1 MSMKVRNILIS
12 GAGIA
17 GPTLAY
23 WLLRRG
29 FTPTIVEQAP
39 SPRTGGYVIDF
50 WGLGWE
56 VAERMG
62 LTPQLLRDGYRMKE
76 LRLVNDAGRPVARL
90 NVNVFRAAAGDR
102 FTSIHRGDLAADI
115 YSLIDGKVEIIFGDS
130 ITSIQQEPGGVDVG
144 FRHSAARRFDLV
156 VGADGLHSNVR
167 ALAFSDEGRCE
178 RYLGYY
184 AASFNAPGYPIR
196 EEGVYVSYA
205 SPGRQIGRYA
215 LRDGHTTFFFTFVGP
230 PGRNGSCIGR
240 SEQKAALRRAFGEVG
255 WECPAILDAM
265 SSSDDLF
272 FDAVS
277 QVHMDQW
284 FVGRV
289 ALLGDACFC
298 PSLLAGE
305 GSALAMG
312 GAYLL
317 AGELDAA
324 GGDYTVAFE
333 RYQTRFKPFTDG
345 KQKGALR
352 SAGWF
357 APRTRLGVRMRNQV
371 TRLMNAPFISTWMV
385 KRLFADRFDLQAC
398 PN

>member
-1 MSMKVRNILIS
+1 MNMKVRNILIS
-12 GAGIA
+12 GDGIA

-29 FTPTIVEQAP
+29 FTPTIVEQSP
-39 SPRTGGYVIDF
+39 SPRAGGYVIDF
-50 WGLGWE
+50 WGLGWD

-62 LTPQLLRDGYRMKE
+62 LTPRLLRDGYRMKE
-76 LRLVNDAGRPVARL
+76 LRLVNGAERPIARL
-90 NVNVFRAAAGDR
+90 DVDVFRAATEDR
-102 FTSIHRGDLAADI
+102 FTSIHRGDLATAI
-115 YSLIDGKVEIIFGDS
+115 YSLIDGKVETIFGDS
-130 ITSIQQEPGGVDVG
+130 VASIQQDPGGVEVS
-144 FRHSAARRFDLV
+144 FQHSASRRFDLV

-167 ALAFSDEGRCE
+167 ALAFGDASRWEQF
-178 RYLGYY
+178 LGYY
-184 AASFNAPGYPIR
+184 AASFSAPGYPIR

-205 SPGRQIGRYA
+205 TVGRQIGRYS
-215 LRDGHTTFFFTFVGP
+215 LRDGRTTFFLVFIAP
-230 PGRNGSCIGR
+230 PGRNGSRIGK
-240 SEQKAALRRAFGEVG
+240 SEHKAALQRAFGEAG

-265 SSSDDLF
+265 NASDDLY

-284 FVGRV
+284 YSGRV

-298 PSLLAGE
+298 PSLLAGQ
-305 GSALAMG
+305 GSALAMA

-324 GGDYTVAFE
+324 GGDYTVALQ
-333 RYQTRFKPFTDG
+333 RYQTRFKPFIDA
-345 KQKGALR
+345 KLKGALR

-357 APRTRLGVRMRNQV
+357 APRTKLGVLMRTQV
-371 TRLMNAPFISTWMV
+371 TRLMNAPLISKWMV
-385 KRLFADRFDLQAC
+385 KGLFADRFDLPAY

>member
-1 MSMKVRNILIS
+1 MSVKVRNILIS

-39 SPRTGGYVIDF
+39 SPRTGGYMIDF

-62 LTPQLLRDGYRMKE
+62 LTPRLVRDGYRMKE

-90 NVNVFRAAAGDR
+90 NIDVFRAAAGDR
-102 FTSIHRGDLAADI
+102 FTSIHRGDLATDI

-130 ITSIQQEPGGVDVG
+130 IASIQQDPGGVDVS

-167 ALAFSDEGRCE
+167 VLAFGDKGRWE

-184 AASFNAPGYPIR
+184 AASFNAPGYPIC

-205 SPGRQIGRYA
+205 APGRQIGRYA
-215 LRDGHTTFFFTFVGP
+215 LRDSRTTFFFTFVGP
-230 PGRNGSCIGR
+230 PDGNGSWIGK
-240 SEQKAALRRAFGEVG
+240 SEQKAALQRAFGEAG

-265 SSSDDLF
+265 NSSDDLF

-277 QVHMDQW
+277 QVHMEQW
-284 FVGRV
+284 SVGRV

-298 PSLLAGE
+298 PSLLAGQ
-305 GSALAMG
+305 GSALAMA

-324 GGDYTVAFE
+324 GGDYTAAFE
-333 RYQTRFKPFTDG
+333 RYQTRFKPFIDG
-345 KQKGALR
+345 KQKGALS

-371 TRLMNAPFISTWMV
+371 TRLMNVPLISTWMV
-385 KRLFADRFDLQAC
+385 KRLFADRFDLPAY

>member
-1 MSMKVRNILIS
+1 MSVKVRNILIS

-62 LTPQLLRDGYRMKE
+62 LAPRLVRDGYRMKE
-76 LRLVNDAGRPVARL
+76 LRLVNDAGRPVAR
-90 NVNVFRAAAGDR
+90 VDVDVFRAAAGDR
-102 FTSIHRGDLAADI
+102 FTSIHRGDLATGI

-130 ITSIQQEPGGVDVG
+130 IASIQQDPGGVDVS
-144 FRHSAARRFDLV
+144 FWHSASRRFDLV

-167 ALAFSDEGRCE
+167 ALAFGDEGRCE

-184 AASFNAPGYPIR
+184 AASFNASGYPIR

-205 SPGRQIGRYA
+205 SPGRQIGRYT
-215 LRDGHTTFFFTFVGP
+215 LRDGRTTFFFTFIGP
-230 PGRNGSCIGR
+230 PDRNGSCLGK
-240 SEQKAALRRAFGEVG
+240 SEHKPALQRAFGEAG
-255 WECPAILDAM
+255 WECPAILDTM
-265 SSSDDLF
+265 NSSDDLF

-277 QVHMDQW
+277 QVRMDQW
-284 FVGRV
+284 SAKRV

-298 PSLLAGE
+298 PSLFAGQ
-305 GSALAMG
+305 GSALAMA

-317 AGELDAA
+317 AGELDAV

-333 RYQTRFKPFTDG
+333 RYQTRFKPFIDG
-345 KQKGALR
+345 KQKEALR

-371 TRLMNAPFISTWMV
+371 TRLMNAPLISTWMV
-385 KRLFADRFDLQAC
+385 KRLFADRFDLPAY